1 MIFFSPI
8 WFLLLLPLVAALFL
22 WRLPTRGLNIVR
34 LVILLLLVFAMAQPA
49 MKLKDQQGTV
59 VVLIDRS
66 ESMPH
71 QATDDQLEILK
82 SIHGEMGPEDRLA
95 VVSFGDRTIIE
106 QEPSDRAIEEL
117 QSPTDQQHTRLT
129 DGLEAAL
136 SLIPPDHPGR
146 ILVVSDGHW
155 TGRDPNAVTARAAG
169 RGIGIDHRWLSR
181 PRAEDLAVRDLQ
193 VPAQVLPGQAFMIS
207 GWIHSPREQVMG
219 YTLTKHGEELSSGK
233 RAVPRGLSRL
243 LFRDRAQLSGNAAYR
258 LTLHPPGTDANA
270 TGTHTALGDAF
281 PENNTARA
289 LVEVRGRKPLLLVS
303 NFGAESGLAQLMVQG
318 GMTLVARKPHQ
329 CPWTLADLSRWSAV
343 VLENVMAGDIG
354 QDGMETLAAWVED
367 TGAGLM
373 LTGGEKSYA
382 PGGYYGSPLEKLLPI
397 SMERRNEIRKLQTA
411 IVVVLDRSGSMSMPV
426 AGGKTKMDLA
436 NIGTVQVL
444 DLLSAT
450 DEFGVIA
457 VDSAPHTV
465 LDLDSAERQ
474 QNAFFRNKILKIESM
489 GGGIYVYEAL
499 KAASQMLM
507 KASAANRHV
516 ILFSDAQDSEQ
527 PGDYKNLIATMR
539 KAGMSISVIGLGT
552 AGDVDAKLLEDIA
565 KRGEGN
571 IYFTDRP
578 KEIPRIFAQD
588 TFAVARNTFIKEPA
602 ALELAG
608 ALSTLGA
615 PASWRPPPVGGYNLT
630 YLRENASLGLLTRD
644 EYRAPIV
651 AFWQAGNGRVACYTG
666 EADGTYAGDF
676 AQWLQAGDFYATLSG
691 WAAGQQSQL
700 PEHMLLT
707 QEVRGGICYVQLHLD
722 PDRQGEVF
730 THAPRLKLLRESP
743 GRPIRKE
750 TRTLNWKTADL
761 LEAAVP
767 LEGEETLR
775 AVANL
780 NTQQGVPLSQSL
792 PPVCLPYSPEFAP
805 DQPDRGRKA
814 LAALSQS
821 TGGQE
826 RLNLADLWTVI
837 PRQPRFVPLS
847 LWLVLAGLI
856 LFLLEVFQRRTGFF
870 EFRRWQRAS
879 QKETADGRT
888 TLRPR
893 AAVPQSANTPSIT
906 EAGPK
911 PFRTPKRKRRRAD
924 QESTLP
930 PVVSPPML
938 EGEDTGKPP
947 VIPPSLSDSGN
958 TFDALSAARKRAQGR
973 RNKEDQ

>member
-8 WFLLLLPLVAALFL
+8 WLLLLLPLAAAMYL
-22 WRLPTRGLNIVR
+22 WRLPTRGLNLVR
-34 LVILLLLVFAMAQPA
+34 FIIILLLVLAMAQPA

-66 ESMPH
+66 ESMPPK
-71 QATDDQLEILK
+71 AADDQLEVLK
-82 SIHGEMGPEDRLA
+82 SLHGEMGSEDRLA

-106 QEPSDRAIEEL
+106 QEPSDQATETL
-117 QSPTDQQHTRLT
+117 QSPADQQHSRLN

-136 SLIPPDHPGR
+136 SLIPPEHPGR

-155 TGRDPNAVTARAAG
+155 TGRNPNAVTTRAAG

-207 GWIHSPREQVMG
+207 GWIHSPREQVIG
-219 YTLTKHGEELSSGK
+219 YTLTKHGEELSGGE

-243 LFRDRAQLSGNAAYR
+243 LFRDRAKLSGNAAYR
-258 LTLHPPGTDANA
+258 LTLRPPDADANA
-270 TGTHTALGDAF
+270 TAPLTALGDAF

-303 NFGAESGLAQLMVQG
+303 HFGAESGLAQLMVKG

-343 VLENVMAGDIG
+343 VLENVMAGEIG

-373 LTGGEKSYA
+373 VTGGEKSYA
-382 PGGYYGSPLEKLLPI
+382 PGGYYGSPLEKLLPV

-465 LDLDSAERQ
+465 LDLASAEGQ
-474 QNAFFRNKILKIESM
+474 QNALFRNKILKIESM

-507 KASAANRHV
+507 KASAANRHI
-516 ILFSDAQDSEQ
+516 ILFSDAQDSEE
-527 PGDYKNLIATMR
+527 PGDYKRLIDTMR
-539 KAGMSISVIGLGT
+539 KAGISISVIGLGT
-552 AGDVDAKLLEDIA
+552 PSDVDAKLLEDIA

-615 PASWRPPPVGGYNLT
+615 PASWQPPPVGGYNLT
-630 YLRENASLGLLTRD
+630 YLRDAASLGLLTRD

-666 EADGTYAGDF
+666 EADGTYAGDL
-676 AQWLQAGDFYATLSG
+676 AQWPQAGDFYATLSG

-700 PEHMLLT
+700 PDRMLLT
-707 QEVRGGICYVQLHLD
+707 QDIREGICYMQLHLD
-722 PDRQGEVF
+722 PTRQGEVF
-730 THAPRLKLLRESP
+730 TQTPRLKLLRETS
-743 GRPIRKE
+743 GRTLRKE
-750 TRTLNWKTADL
+750 IRTLNWKTADL
-761 LEAAVP
+761 LEAAIP
-767 LEGEETLR
+767 LEGEETVR
-775 AVANL
+775 AVASL
-780 NTQQGVPLSQSL
+780 TSQTGVPLSQSL

-814 LAALSQS
+814 LAALSKT
-821 TGGQE
+821 TGGRE
-826 RLNLADLWTVI
+826 RLNLADIWTAI
-837 PRQPRFVPLS
+837 PRQPRYVPLS

-870 EFRRWQRAS
+870 ELRRRTAATPE
-879 QKETADGRT
+879 ETAEGRS

-893 AAVPQSANTPSIT
+893 AAGTQSGT
-906 EAGPK
+906 AGTTADEPK
-911 PFRTPKRKRRRAD
+911 TFRAPKRKRRRTD
-924 QESTLP
+924 RESNTP
-930 PVVSPPML
+930 PVVAPPML
-938 EGEDTGKPP
+938 EEDSTQPP
-947 VIPPSLSDSGN
+947 VIPPNLSDTGN
-958 TFDALSAARKRAQGR
+958 TFDALSAARKRAQDR
-973 RNKEDQ
+973 RGSEDQ